1 MRPPFCCSSSALL
14 EEVVNM
20 LRGLD
25 EPLNDRSDGPD
36 HCAEDCPEQDVEDD
50 GDDVE
55 HGGGCL
61 LWVNGWVSAKM
72 PWVRRLISAC
82 ERSRTFPVRGCCEL
96 RASAVN
102 SAMMSAG

>member
-36 HCAEDCPEQDVEDD
+36 HCAEDCPEQYGEDNVN
-50 GDDVE
+50 DVE
-55 HGGGCL
+55 HDGGCL
-61 LWVNGWVSAKM
+61 RWVDGWVSAG
-72 PWVRRLISAC
+72 RRNP
-82 ERSRTFPVRGCCEL
+82 RRV
-96 RASAVN
+96 
-102 SAMMSAG
+102 